1 MSGQSILQGIEQ
13 KDIIAVLGRG
23 SEFEGKLTFEGALRI
38 DGKFSGEIFSDG
50 TLIVGDGAVVKAEV
64 SVASVVIQGQITGN
78 IKAPNCI
85 ELHSSAHLVGNIF
98 TPTLSVE
105 KGAVFEGNSV
115 MDSGRKAPREATPAP
130 PPVPSA

>member
-1 MSGQSILQGIEQ
+1 
-13 KDIIAVLGRG
+13 
-23 SEFEGKLTFEGALRI
+23 
-38 DGKFSGEIFSDG
+38 
-50 TLIVGDGAVVKAEV
+50 VKAEV
-64 SVASVVIQGQITGN
+64 SVAAVVIQGQMTGN

-85 ELHSSAHLVGNIF
+85 EIHSSAHLVGNIF

-115 MDSGRKAPREATPAP
+115 MENGRHAPREASPPP

>member
-105 KGAVFEGNSV
+105 KGTGLRSGTRRVLLAVW
-115 MDSGRKAPREATPAP
+115 R
-130 PPVPSA
+130 SALVKLE